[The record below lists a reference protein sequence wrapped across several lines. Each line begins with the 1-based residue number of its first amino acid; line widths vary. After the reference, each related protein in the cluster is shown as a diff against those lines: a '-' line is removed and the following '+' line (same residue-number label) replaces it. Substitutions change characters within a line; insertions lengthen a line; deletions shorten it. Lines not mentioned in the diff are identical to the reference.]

1 MYQFP
6 QMLQKLMECHP
17 THHRRI
23 TQKELAEHVGVRPQT
38 VSLYLKGETA
48 PSPKIL
54 LKMADYFCVST
65 DYLLT
70 GQDGK
75 QSGKAITIGSL
86 RDIQKQV
93 REIMCQTNTLIAE
106 LEEIE

>member
-17 THHRRI
+17 TYRRRI

-48 PSPKIL
+48 PSPRLL
-54 LKMADYFCVST
+54 LKMADYLCVST

-70 GQDGK
+70 GQDGE
-75 QSGKAITIGSL
+75 QSGDVIS
-86 RDIQKQV
+86 
-93 REIMCQTNTLIAE
+93 
-106 LEEIE
+106 EECRGN

>member
-6 QMLQKLMECHP
+6 QMLQKLKECHP
-17 THHRRI
+17 TYRRRI

-75 QSGKAITIGSL
+75 QSGDVITMDSL

-93 REIMCQTNTLIAE
+93 CGIMSQTNTLIAE
-106 LEEIE
+106 LEAKK

>member
-6 QMLQKLMECHP
+6 QMLQKLMKCHP

-38 VSLYLKGETA
+38 VSLYLKSETA
-48 PSPKIL
+48 PSPRLL

-70 GQDGK
+70 GQEGE

-106 LEEIE
+106 LEAKK

>member
-6 QMLQKLMECHP
+6 QMLQKLMKRHP

-38 VSLYLKGETA
+38 VSLYLKSETA
-48 PSPKIL
+48 PSPKLL

-70 GQDGK
+70 GQDGE

-93 REIMCQTNTLIAE
+93 RGIMCQTNTLIAE

>member
-6 QMLQKLMECHP
+6 QMLQKLMKCHP

-48 PSPKIL
+48 PAPKIL
-54 LKMADYFCVST
+54 LKMADYF
-65 DYLLT
+65 
-70 GQDGK
+70 
-75 QSGKAITIGSL
+75 
-86 RDIQKQV
+86 
-93 REIMCQTNTLIAE
+93 
-106 LEEIE
+106 

>member
-17 THHRRI
+17 TYRRRI

-48 PSPKIL
+48 PSPRLL
-54 LKMADYFCVST
+54 LKNGG
-65 DYLLT
+65 LL
-70 GQDGK
+70 
-75 QSGKAITIGSL
+75 
-86 RDIQKQV
+86 V
-93 REIMCQTNTLIAE
+93 RVDRLFINGARW
-106 LEEIE
+106 